1 MTINIELLHQAVPT
15 KTTPWDKKPY
25 RSQSSTLGP
34 TVPSV
39 FLSWQQMALKDK
51 PSALLSTR
59 VRLSCHFKFYLSDC
73 HCWHVLIFCSLI
85 TSTEPETV
93 KPTISGHSNSS
104 ITVTWTKPK
113 GNVAH
118 YSLQLIRNTTIQS
131 LNSLNTSYQFENL
144 SAGRAYSVML
154 TTISGPFNASSELV
168 TNATRE

>member
-15 KTTPWDKKPY
+15 KTTLWDKKPY
-25 RSQSSTLGP
+25 RSQASTLGP

-51 PSALLSTR
+51 QSAPLSTP
-59 VRLSCHFKFYLSDC
+59 VRLSCHFKFSLSDY
-73 HCWHVLIFCSLI
+73 HCWHVLILCSLI
-85 TSTEPETV
+85 TPTEPETV
-93 KPTISGHSNSS
+93 QPTISGHSNSS

-113 GNVAH
+113 GNVER
-118 YSLQLIRNTTIQS
+118 YSLYLTPNTTIQS
-131 LNSLNTSYQFENL
+131 LNSLTAPYQFENL